1 MQRALHA
8 RAEVPGVDILVEDAR
23 AAFERTAC
31 DTKEVGGSVSARR
44 RCHRAQID
52 AEWVVGVEMGD
63 IDAVGDASGTGDRT
77 DEYRFRSRL
86 VSRRAIVEQALRIQ
100 LDVLRGVV
108 AQARKQRLALRR
120 RQQQVQGR
128 KVEAVRVGEMMVR
141 AGIRI
146 VRIPHRSRRAIVQRH
161 TVEMVRARSGVRSR
175 HGGIA
180 ESEPPLRR
188 PRAPRVQPR
197 VGLRIGGLPPLRR
210 ADPVLVV
217 EARGEEPGE
226 LAARATGA
234 EARLGRAATFAEVA
248 GVPANLEA
256 LEFLARD
263 DVDHARDGIGAVDRG
278 CAIFQHLDV
287 IDNGQRDGVEVGAAA
302 DTGG

>member
-1 MQRALHA
+1 MNLWLAL
-8 RAEVPGVDILVEDAR
+8 L
-23 AAFERTAC
+23 
-31 DTKEVGGSVSARR
+31 SVSAKLMSQMRPSR
-44 RCHRAQID
+44 RCSVPFTPALKYQVSTSWSKMR
-52 AEWVVGVEMGD
+52 GPPS
-63 IDAVGDASGTGDRT
+63 SG
-77 DEYRFRSRL
+77 
-86 VSRRAIVEQALRIQ
+86 
-100 LDVLRGVV
+100 
-108 AQARKQRLALRR
+108 R

-128 KVEAVRVGEMMVR
+128 KVEAVRVGEMVVR

-161 TVEMVRARSGVRSR
+161 TVEIVRARSGVRSR

-234 EARLGRAATFAEVA
+234 EARLSRAATFAEVA
-248 GVPANLEA
+248 AVSADLEA

-278 CAIFQHLDV
+278 GSVLEHLDV
-287 IDNGQRDGVEVGAAA
+287 IDDREGNGVEVGAAA
-302 DTGG
+302 DTGGRRLIDPPQPVHHHQRALGIEVAQIDLGGAGADAATVRGVAEVTGGVEFLVERLAAGGELL